1 MSMSARFI
9 PTVLTLVL
17 GCSLSVDRASAQAM
31 VSYGHGVAKA
41 AGAGAAVGAGVGGAL
56 TGLRNPLSTAADRR
70 GGPSKRNVVVQRRT
84 VPTRRGSVAWDV
96 PQQGFGGAAPMAL
109 IGGVR
114 ANGATHANQQL
125 TLLEP
130 SQNLAVISAS
140 WGGPS
145 AAESEDSGE
154 VISTE
159 ELLAD
164 TQAETTAEAKPNLPI
179 ILRSTGQ
186 RSFSGGRSAQQS
198 GAVPPAALPEGVA
211 VGASIEQLLEKL
223 GRPYLSFRGVAGEGY
238 TDQYVFQLPDGAH
251 LVVYVLDGAVAHMT
265 VS

>member
-1 MSMSARFI
+1 MPAFAPQGLKR
-9 PTVLTLVL
+9 
-17 GCSLSVDRASAQAM
+17 GCQVHIRLAS
-31 VSYGHGVAKA
+31 
-41 AGAGAAVGAGVGGAL
+41 
-56 TGLRNPLSTAADRR
+56 
-70 GGPSKRNVVVQRRT
+70 T

-145 AAESEDSGE
+145 TAESEDTGE
-154 VISTE
+154 VIATE

-164 TQAETTAEAKPNLPI
+164 TQAETTAKAKPNLPI
-179 ILRSTGQ
+179 VLRSTGQ
-186 RSFSGGRSAQQS
+186 RSSFGGKSAQQS
-198 GAVPPAALPEGVA
+198 GAVAPTALPDGVA

-238 TDQYVFQLPDGAH
+238 TDQYVFQLADGAH